1 MLQFSFYNLIE
12 KSLENCGKF
21 KSILPVKRHNSDV
34 FLDVFVCDGKC
45 FRQAIIGNARDGNR
59 VFSVSGSGFFLLVRN
74 QAGKSFVARK

>member
-45 FRQAIIGNARDGNR
+45 FR
-59 VFSVSGSGFFLLVRN
+59 
-74 QAGKSFVARK
+74 